1 METDN
6 SLQKSKPTVGWCP
19 TPPDCS
25 LLARA
30 VDTELPIP
38 KPSWQWR
45 NNVFRDKDSLL
56 FYWWAVALFLRQP
69 RAMAS
74 ASTVWVPAC
83 SLQELPR
90 HRSPHT
96 LPAHL
101 FRYSYFA
108 FPLAGS
114 WPLELTSVW
123 WHQWMTDPG
132 HCLLT
137 STKPAWFRLWHSR
150 KRSCPILSP
159 LILKERR
166 SELQK
171 KSTKRN

>member
-1 METDN
+1 MEADN
-6 SLQKSKPTVGWCP
+6 SLQKTRPTVGWSP
-19 TPPDCS
+19 TPLDCS

-30 VDTELPIP
+30 AATELPIP

-45 NNVFRDKDSLL
+45 NNAFRDEDSLL
-56 FYWWAVALFLRQP
+56 LYRWAVPLFLRQP

-74 ASTVWVPAC
+74 AGTVWVPAC
-83 SLQELPR
+83 SLQELSG

-96 LPAHL
+96 PPAHL
-101 FRYSYFA
+101 FCYSYFA
-108 FPLAGS
+108 FPVASAWL
-114 WPLELTSVW
+114 LEFTSVW
-123 WHQWMTDPG
+123 WHQWMIDPG

-137 STKPAWFRLWHSR
+137 STKPARFSLWHPR

-171 KSTKRN
+171 KSTKKN